1 MLNMTIDYPKV
12 RITAVLDA
20 LGIARSCW
28 YYQAIPKSEQKRP
41 GPAPKPIANDIVEV
55 VRQNSESYPW
65 YGYQKIAVIC
75 RRQGY
80 EVKDRQAYQVM
91 QAYDLLHQ
99 RAVTR
104 ASLHQVLKLYELLPQ
119 GPNEL
124 WQMDVTYVHIAG
136 YGW

>member
-1 MLNMTIDYPKV
+1 MRIDYPKV

-28 YYQAIPKSEQKRP
+28 YYQAIPRSEQKRP
-41 GPAPKPIANDIVEV
+41 GPAPKPIPNYVVQV
-55 VRQNSESYPW
+55 VRQNSQSYPW

-91 QAYDLLHQ
+91 RAYDLLHN
-99 RAVTR
+99 RAVR
-104 ASLHQVLKLYELLPQ
+104 QAALYQAFKLYQLLPQ

-124 WQMDVTYVHIAG
+124 VAVLLATLGAVSVCSNT
-136 YGW
+136 